1 VLRQRA
7 TGFRKLVWP
16 GPGHTSCDSGVSGNP
31 EKVRVDGVCARRPL
45 ALVLTLLVTTIAA
58 GCGGGAGSSGNKAL
72 TLGSIGWNE
81 NIAVS
86 TLTQIVMQDDL
97 GYDGVQV
104 KGPLEL
110 GPLFEGVARG
120 DLAAF
125 QDVWL
130 PNHQNYVDNPQIKT
144 DVELL
149 DPWYE
154 GQTAYGIAVPDYMK
168 NIQSLADLNHAGTDE
183 ITGIEPSA
191 AFHPVIHNKVIPGY
205 NLDMKLVESST
216 ATMLS
221 EVDKAY
227 KVKEPIVF
235 LAWSPH
241 WMNAEYDFHYLDDPK
256 GLEKPF
262 SEPSRVTSVVNEN
275 LKDDDPQAYAFLKAI
290 SLDEA
295 QVNELEAEINKAGA
309 DNPEKGVRN
318 WLQDNQD
325 VVEPWVKAAK
335 EAA

>member
-1 VLRQRA
+1 M
-7 TGFRKLVWP
+7 
-16 GPGHTSCDSGVSGNP
+16 
-31 EKVRVDGVCARRPL
+31 
-45 ALVLTLLVTTIAA
+45 TTIAA
-58 GCGGGAGSSGNKAL
+58 GCGGGASVSGNM

-86 TLTQIVMQDDL
+86 TLTQIVMEEDL
-97 GYDGVQV
+97 GYGEVQI

-110 GPLFEGVARG
+110 GPLFQGVAGG
-120 DLAAF
+120 DLQAF

-130 PNHQNYVDNPQIKT
+130 PNHDSYVNNPQIKN
-144 DVELL
+144 DIELL

-154 GQTAYGIAVPDYMK
+154 SKTAYGIAVPDYMGV
-168 NIQSLADLNHAGTDE
+168 QSIADLDQAGTDE

-191 AFHPVIHNKVIPGY
+191 AFHPVITNKVIPGY

-216 ATMLS
+216 AAMLS
-221 EVDKAY
+221 ELDNAY
-227 KVKEPIVF
+227 QAKEPIVF

-241 WMNAEYDFHYLDDPK
+241 WMNAEYEFHYLDDPK
-256 GLEKPF
+256 NLQGAF
-262 SEPSRVTSVVNEN
+262 DDPSRITTVVNED
-275 LKDDDPQAYAFLKAI
+275 LADDDPQAYAFLKGI

-295 QVNELEAEINKAGA
+295 QVNAIEAEINEAGA
-309 DNPEKGVRN
+309 DSPEKGVRN
-318 WLQDNQD
+318 WLEDNQD

>member
-1 VLRQRA
+1 MNVGKRLL
-7 TGFRKLVWP
+7 T
-16 GPGHTSCDSGVSGNP
+16 
-31 EKVRVDGVCARRPL
+31 
-45 ALVLTLLVTTIAA
+45 LVLAVVVATLVLA
-58 GCGGGAGSSGNKAL
+58 GCGGGGASSSGGKTL

-86 TLTQIVMQDDL
+86 TLTQVVMEDDL
-97 GYDGVQV
+97 GYEEVEI

-110 GPLFEGVARG
+110 GPLFQGVASG
-120 DLAAF
+120 DLQAF

-130 PNHQNYVDNPQIKT
+130 PNHDTYVNNPQIKN
-144 DVELL
+144 DIELL

-154 GQTAYGIAVPDYMK
+154 STTAYGIAVPDYMDV
-168 NIQSLADLNHAGTDE
+168 QSIADLDQAGTDE

-191 AFHPVIHNKVIPGY
+191 AFHPVIKNKVIPGY

-216 ATMLS
+216 AAMLS
-221 EVDKAY
+221 ELDKAY
-227 KVKEPIVF
+227 QAKEPIVF

-256 GLEKPF
+256 NLQGAF
-262 SEPSRVTSVVNEN
+262 DDPSKILTVINED
-275 LKDDDPQAYAFLKAI
+275 LPDDDPQAYAFLKAI
-290 SLDEA
+290 SLDED
-295 QVNELEAEINKAGA
+295 QVNTIEAEINKAGA

-325 VVEPWVKAAK
+325 VVQPWVKAAK

>member
-1 VLRQRA
+1 LTEFV
-7 TGFRKLVWP
+7 RKP
-16 GPGHTSCDSGVSGNP
+16 
-31 EKVRVDGVCARRPL
+31 
-45 ALVLTLLVTTIAA
+45 LVLVLALLVTTIAA
-58 GCGGGAGSSGNKAL
+58 SCGGGAGSSGNKTL

-86 TLTQIVMQDDL
+86 TLTKVVMEDDL
-97 GYDGVQV
+97 GYEEVQI

-110 GPLFEGVARG
+110 GPLFQGVASG
-120 DLAAF
+120 DLQAF

-130 PNHQNYVDNPQIKT
+130 PNHQDYLNNPQIKN

-154 GQTAYGIAVPDYMK
+154 GQTTYGIAVPDYMDV
-168 NIQSLADLNHAGTDE
+168 QSIADLDRAGTDE

-191 AFHPVIHNKVIPGY
+191 AFHPVIKNKVIAGY
-205 NLDMKLVESST
+205 NLDMVLVESST
-216 ATMLS
+216 AAMLS
-221 EVDKAY
+221 ELEKAY
-227 KVKEPIVF
+227 KAKEPIVF

-256 GLEKPF
+256 NLQGAF
-262 SEPSRVTSVVNEN
+262 DDPSRITTVVNEDLPN
-275 LKDDDPQAYAFLKAI
+275 DDPQAYAFLKAI
-290 SLDEA
+290 SLDEE
-295 QVNELEAEINKAGA
+295 QVNTIEAEINKAGA

-335 EAA
+335 EAG